1 MTIDGMTLAQ
11 LSEKRDQLIEQ
22 GLRLADEVDSGKND
36 AIPTLRASAQEF
48 KQVEEAITKYQEA
61 GADTTAFRSAQ
72 AAAAQAAG
80 NAGLAVYGESG
91 DGNTMLWTPGE
102 TFVRGRAYKEWL
114 DLFPEGGPS
123 SATSHRTAATPVEHM
138 SSMLG
143 LRNAHATMA
152 AQLAA
157 TPAGMRALINTG
169 NAGLSPLIQP
179 QKLGLLEPYEQRP
192 LTFLPLITTLPVT
205 SDSLEWVR
213 ENAPAGQN
221 ADFVSEAT
229 ALTGA
234 SGLKPEGGGFDF
246 EVVQAS
252 VQTIA
257 EWVPATRKIL
267 RDLPQVR
274 AYIDQFL
281 VDDITLTIE
290 EEVIS
295 GTGGTGF
302 VGIMNT
308 VGVNTAGPPSGSGA
322 TATTQ
327 LDLFRTSRRLIQ
339 TYGRTFPNAVLVN
352 PADAEAVE
360 RLKDTTGNYMGQG
373 PFSANQFTRVWGV
386 PMVETEAMPAGTA
399 LMGDFRRAVLFDRER
414 INISVGTVNDDF
426 IRNIVRILAEAAMGF
441 AVMRPK
447 AFTVIDMAA

>member
-11 LSEKRDQLIEQ
+11 LSEKRDSLIEQ
-22 GLRLADEVDSGKND
+22 GLRLADEVDAGKND
-36 AIPTLRASAQEF
+36 AIPALRASATEF
-48 KQVEEAITKYQEA
+48 KQVEEAINKYQEA
-61 GADTTAFRSAQ
+61 GADTAAFRSAQ

-80 NAGLAVYGESG
+80 NAGISVYGENG
-91 DGNTMLWTPGE
+91 DGATGLFTPGE
-102 TFVRGRAYKEWL
+102 AFVRGRAYKEWL

-143 LRNAHATMA
+143 LRNAHTAMA

-179 QKLGLLEPYEQRP
+179 QKLGLLEPYENRP

-213 ENAPAGQN
+213 ENVPSGQN

-229 ALTGA
+229 ALTGS

-290 EEVIS
+290 EEVIT

-308 VGVNTAGPPSGSGA
+308 VGVNTVGPPSGSGA
-322 TATTQ
+322 SAITQ
-327 LDLFRTSRRLIQ
+327 LDLFRTARRYIQ
-339 TYGRTFPNAVLVN
+339 TLGRTFPNAVLVN

-360 RLKDTTGNYMGQG
+360 RLKDQQGRYMGQG
-373 PFSANQFTRVWGV
+373 PFAAQQFTRVWGV

-447 AFTVIDMAA
+447 AFAVIDMAA